1 MLCVVPTVTASKSK
15 ICGLA
20 LFFLET
26 SCHVRCLSIVIF
38 IQDVVPS
45 GGACPKKSL
54 WRRCSDFKKTWVS
67 SKVQFALAWSTS
79 GVTGA
84 MNIATSRFASPG
96 CQRVDPYPFRTPV
109 NWIDNQT
116 CHACCQCTTRC
127 HVSWTL
133 SLFHSLQKNN
143 LTKTGI
149 WKCMLDAYE
158 CMNKLGGDSQV
169 VWCLISVENGGII
182 SAINSHPTPPFPTK
196 HQKCRNVRGDWW
208 RFRNHVLFALFDRS
222 RSVEW
227 RNQSPLCDLVRPGE
241 GKSKGTLP

>member
-1 MLCVVPTVTASKSK
+1 MGQKAWKARAEQQGRYRTYEVDWVLSTKWSGDTGPVPFWSSPQHKGMWITAPLPWLFSSERKSAW
-15 ICGLA
+15 ISTDTTHA
-20 LFFLET
+20 LDINCMRLQVQTWQLNVHET
-26 SCHVRCLSIVIF
+26 NAVKCKQQHV
-38 IQDVVPS
+38 
-45 GGACPKKSL
+45 
-54 WRRCSDFKKTWVS
+54 
-67 SKVQFALAWSTS
+67 
-79 GVTGA
+79 A
-84 MNIATSRFASPG
+84 MFPER
-96 CQRVDPYPFRTPV
+96 
-109 NWIDNQT
+109 
-116 CHACCQCTTRC
+116 
-127 HVSWTL
+127 
-133 SLFHSLQKNN
+133 FHSFILRKKNS
-143 LTKTGI
+143 LIKTGI
-149 WKCMLDAYE
+149 SKCMLDAYE

>member
-84 MNIATSRFASPG
+84 MNIRSYQPFCFTRLPTCWPIPISDTSELNWQPNLSCLLSMHNTLPCFLNAFTLSFFAKKQPYKDWDLKMYAGCLWMHEQVGWGFTSR
-96 CQRVDPYPFRTPV
+96 
-109 NWIDNQT
+109 
-116 CHACCQCTTRC
+116 
-127 HVSWTL
+127 L
-133 SLFHSLQKNN
+133 
-143 LTKTGI
+143 
-149 WKCMLDAYE
+149 
-158 CMNKLGGDSQV
+158 
-169 VWCLISVENGGII
+169 
-182 SAINSHPTPPFPTK
+182 
-196 HQKCRNVRGDWW
+196 
-208 RFRNHVLFALFDRS
+208 VL
-222 RSVEW
+222 
-227 RNQSPLCDLVRPGE
+227 N
-241 GKSKGTLP
+241 